1 MKLQIT
7 RDIAIPEEAMEFQFV
22 RSPGPGGQNVNKV
35 STAVQLRVN
44 LDSAGLPAPIRTR
57 LERLAGR
64 RLTKHGELVIEAHR
78 QRTQARN
85 REDAIERLVDLVR
98 RASHAP
104 KPRIKTKPSRASKQ
118 RRTDTKVRRGKAKK
132 MRSKKSIDF

>member
-85 REDAIERLVDLVR
+85 REDAIERLVDLVQ

>member
-7 RDIAIPEEAMEFQFV
+7 RDITIPEEAMEFQFV

-104 KPRIKTKPSRASKQ
+104 KPRIKTKPSKASKR

>member
-1 MKLQIT
+1 MDIEVTRGIT
-7 RDIAIPEEAMEFQFV
+7 IPDEAMEFQFV

-44 LDSAGLPAPIRTR
+44 LDRARLPAGVRTR

-64 RLTKHGELVIEAHR
+64 RLTKQGELVIEAHR

-85 REDAIERLVDLVR
+85 REDALERLEDLLK

-104 KPRIKTKPSRASKQ
+104 KPRVKTKPSRAAKQ
-118 RRTDTKVRRGKAKK
+118 RRLDTKTRRGRAKK
-132 MRSKKSIDF
+132 LRSKESIEF

>member
-44 LDSAGLPAPIRTR
+44 LDRAGLPAPIRTR

-64 RLTKHGELVIEAHR
+64 RMTKHGELVIEAHR

-104 KPRIKTKPSRASKQ
+104 KPRIRTKPSKASKQ
-118 RRTDTKVRRGKAKK
+118 RRTDTKVRRGRAKK
-132 MRSKKSIDF
+132 MRSKNTIDF

>member
-7 RDIAIPEEAMEFQFV
+7 REIAIPEEAMEFRFV

-44 LDSAGLPAPIRTR
+44 LDRAGLPAPIRTR

-104 KPRIKTKPSRASKQ
+104 KPRIRTKPSKASKR

>member
-1 MKLQIT
+1 
-7 RDIAIPEEAMEFQFV
+7 
-22 RSPGPGGQNVNKV
+22 
-35 STAVQLRVN
+35 VN
-44 LDSAGLPAPIRTR
+44 LDRAGLPASIRTR

-85 REDAIERLVDLVR
+85 RDDAIERLVDLVR

-104 KPRIKTKPSRASKQ
+104 KPRIKTKPSKASKR

>member
-1 MKLQIT
+1 MKLEIT
-7 RDIAIPEEAMEFQFV
+7 RDIAIPEEAIEFHFV

-35 STAVQLRVN
+35 STAVQLR
-44 LDSAGLPAPIRTR
+44 LDLDRAGLPAGVRQR

-64 RLTKHGELVIEAHR
+64 RVTKHGELVIEAHR

-85 REDAIERLVDLVR
+85 RDDAIERLEDLVR

-104 KPRIKTKPSRASKQ
+104 KPRIKTKPSKAARQ
-118 RRTDTKVRRGKAKK
+118 RRMDAKGRRGKAKK
-132 MRSKKSIDF
+132 LRSKKTLDF

>member
-44 LDSAGLPAPIRTR
+44 LDRAGLPAPIRTR

-64 RLTKHGELVIEAHR
+64 RLTKQGELVIEAHR

-104 KPRIKTKPSRASKQ
+104 KPRVRTKPSKASKQ
-118 RRTDTKVRRGKAKK
+118 RRTDTKVRRGRAKK
-132 MRSKKSIDF
+132 MRSKNTIDF

>member
-7 RDIAIPEEAMEFQFV
+7 RDIAIPEEAMEIQFV

-44 LDSAGLPAPIRTR
+44 LDRAELPAPIRTR

-64 RLTKHGELVIEAHR
+64 RLTKYGELVIEAHR

-85 REDAIERLVDLVR
+85 REDAIERLVDLVQ

-118 RRTDTKVRRGKAKK
+118 RRIDTKVRRGKAKK

>member
-44 LDSAGLPAPIRTR
+44 LDRAELPAPIRTR

-64 RLTKHGELVIEAHR
+64 RLTKYGELVIEAHR

-85 REDAIERLVDLVR
+85 REDAIERLVDLVQ

-118 RRTDTKVRRGKAKK
+118 RRIDTKVRRGKAKK

>member
-7 RDIAIPEEAMEFQFV
+7 RGIAIPEEAMEFQFV

-85 REDAIERLVDLVR
+85 REDAIERLVDLVQ

>member
-7 RDIAIPEEAMEFQFV
+7 RDIAIADEAMEFHFV

-35 STAVQLRVN
+35 STAVQLRVD
-44 LDSAGLPAPIRTR
+44 LDRAGLPAPIRTR
-57 LERLAGR
+57 VERLAGR

-78 QRTQARN
+78 QRSQARN
-85 REDAIERLVDLVR
+85 REEAVERLVDLVK

-104 KPRIKTKPSRASKQ
+104 KPRIKTKPSRASRQ
-118 RRTDTKVRRGKAKK
+118 RHLDTKGRRGKAKK
-132 MRSKKSIDF
+132 LRSKKTIDF

>member
-44 LDSAGLPAPIRTR
+44 LDRAGLPAPIRTR

-104 KPRIKTKPSRASKQ
+104 KPRIRTKPSKASKQ
-118 RRTDTKVRRGKAKK
+118 RRTDTKVRRGRAKK
-132 MRSKKSIDF
+132 MRSKNTIDF

>member
-44 LDSAGLPAPIRTR
+44 LDSTGLPAPIRTR

>member
-35 STAVQLRVN
+35 STAAQLRVN
-44 LDSAGLPAPIRTR
+44 LDRAGLPAPIRTR

-64 RLTKHGELVIEAHR
+64 RMTKHGELVIEAHR

-104 KPRIKTKPSRASKQ
+104 KPRIRTKPSKASKQ
-118 RRTDTKVRRGKAKK
+118 RRTDTKVRRGRAKK
-132 MRSKKSIDF
+132 MRSKNTIDF

>member
-1 MKLQIT
+1 MKLEIT
-7 RDIAIPEEAMEFQFV
+7 RDIAIPEEAIEFHFV

-35 STAVQLRVN
+35 STAVQLR
-44 LDSAGLPAPIRTR
+44 LDLDRAGLPGGVRQR

-64 RLTKHGELVIEAHR
+64 RVTKHGELIIEAHR

-85 REDAIERLVDLVR
+85 RDDAIERLEDLIR

-104 KPRIKTKPSRASKQ
+104 KPRIKTKPSKAARQ
-118 RRTDTKVRRGKAKK
+118 RRMDAKGRRGKAKK
-132 MRSKKSIDF
+132 LRSKKTLDF

>member
-7 RDIAIPEEAMEFQFV
+7 RDIAVPEEAMEFQFV

-44 LDSAGLPAPIRTR
+44 LDRAGLPAPIRTR

-64 RLTKHGELVIEAHR
+64 RMTKHGELVIEAHR

-104 KPRIKTKPSRASKQ
+104 KPRIRTKPSKASKQ
-118 RRTDTKVRRGKAKK
+118 RRTDTKVRRGRAKK
-132 MRSKKSIDF
+132 MRSKNTIDF

>member
-7 RDIAIPEEAMEFQFV
+7 RNIAIPEEAMEFQFV

-35 STAVQLRVN
+35 STAVQLRVS
-44 LDSAGLPAPIRTR
+44 LDRAGLPAPIRTR

-104 KPRIKTKPSRASKQ
+104 KPRIKTKPSKASKR